1 VTSPRGRPWTRAE
14 YVAFV
19 RAHHPDVGGD
29 RSVFLAGMAEFRAA
43 RRGVARDPVGSGEDD
58 DTGSGPP
65 VPEDDEDDENDQDD
79 RRFDGPVE
87 VVVRPPPARRLVQR
101 AQRWRDRRR
110 RNRVE

>member
-1 VTSPRGRPWTRAE
+1 VTPPRGRPWTRAE

-19 RAHHPDVGGD
+19 RTHHPDVGGD

-43 RRGVARDPVGSGEDD
+43 RVGENGTSA
-58 DTGSGPP
+58 P
-65 VPEDDEDDENDQDD
+65 VPENDEDEDD